1 MNTKH
6 PSEARPN
13 GTLPDPTVA
22 KSAPEPRTAIVTFTV
37 REDRVAVLT
46 IDDTEETLNTI
57 GPRFGE
63 DLTTTLADLAA
74 DTNVVGIVVRSG
86 KKDSFVVGANIEFLS
101 GIRVAHDAEKLAS
114 ELAKRLSALR
124 IGKPIVA
131 AVHGAALGGG
141 FELALAARAIVVSD
155 DKKTVLGL
163 PEVKLGLLPAAN
175 GMLRVAERAGLACAL
190 DLALTGKNLRP
201 AKAKKLGLVDEVCP
215 EAVLVEVAAEL
226 AKKLSRSK
234 ILPKKETRYDLA
246 SLTRLLLEENTLGKK
261 VLFAKAREATRKK
274 TRGHYPATE
283 RILDV
288 LELYGKKGFSAAA
301 TLEAKAFGEL
311 VVSETSR
318 QLRSIFFAT
327 TALKKDTGVDDTTV
341 RPLTVT
347 KIGMLGAGLMGG
359 GIAYVTSQAGI
370 AVRLKD
376 KDDAGVGR
384 GLKYVRELVDE
395 RVKRRAVTREER
407 EQTLALVSGTTDYS
421 GMKNAEIVVEAVF
434 EDLAVKHAVLREV
447 EAATNSACI
456 FASNTSS
463 LPITRIAEASARPEN
478 VIGMHYFSPVHKMPL
493 LEVVR
498 AKRTSDLAVVTAV
511 ALGKKQGKTVIVVN
525 DGVGFYTTR
534 ILAPYLNEAAYLV
547 AEGVSIEVIDK
558 ALLDWGFPVG
568 PIKLVDEVGIDVGAH
583 VGKITLDAFGERMRP
598 PAGLDKLA
606 KDGRAGKKNK
616 KGFYLYDGDKKTAGK
631 KVDPSVYALLG
642 VSPDKKVLPEEIQMR
657 CALAFVNEA
666 VRCLEEGILRS
677 PRDGDI
683 GAIFGLG
690 FPPFRG
696 GPFRYV
702 DHVGAREIVKRLRA
716 YEVRYGER
724 FTPAKLLVE
733 KADMGA
739 TFY

>member
-1 MNTKH
+1 MSSGTTLSGGKSEQDTK
-6 PSEARPN
+6 
-13 GTLPDPTVA
+13 DP
-22 KSAPEPRTAIVTFTV
+22 IVTYEV
-37 REDRVAVLT
+37 REDRVAVVT
-46 IDDTEETLNTI
+46 IDDKAETLNTI

-63 DLTTTLADLAA
+63 ELTQTLSKLAE
-74 DTNVVGIVVRSG
+74 DGEVVAIVVRSG
-86 KKDSFVVGANIEFLS
+86 KKDSFVVGANIDFLS
-101 GIRVAHDAEKLAS
+101 AIRVASEASTLAG
-114 ELAKRLSALR
+114 ELAKRLGALR
-124 IGKPIVA
+124 KGKPIVA
-131 AVHGAALGGG
+131 AVHGPALGGG
-141 FELALAARAIVVSD
+141 FELALAARAIVASD
-155 DKKTVLGL
+155 HKKTVLGL
-163 PEVKLGLLPAAN
+163 PEVQLGLLPAAN
-175 GMLRVAERAGLACAL
+175 GMLRVAERAGLATAL

-226 AKKLSRSK
+226 AKKLSRQK
-234 ILPKKETRYDLA
+234 IIPKKATKLDA
-246 SLTRLLLEENTLGKK
+246 AGITKLLLEENPIGKK
-261 VLFAKAREATRKK
+261 ILFSKAREATRKK

-288 LELYGKKGFSAAA
+288 LELYAKKGFAAA
-301 TLEAKAFGEL
+301 AELEAKHFGEL
-311 VVSETSR
+311 VVSESSR

-327 TALKKDTGVDDTTV
+327 TALKKDSGVDDTKAV
-341 RPLTVT
+341 ARPVT

-359 GIAYVTSQAGI
+359 GIAYITSQAGI

-384 GLKYVRELVDE
+384 GLKYVREIVDE
-395 RVKRRAVTREER
+395 RVKRRSVTREER
-407 EQTLALVSGTTDYS
+407 DQQLALVSGTTDYS
-421 GMKNAEIVVEAVF
+421 GMKNAEVVIEAVF
-434 EDLAVKHAVLREV
+434 EDIALKHSVLTDV
-447 EAATNSACI
+447 EKATSASTI

-463 LPITRIAEASARPEN
+463 LPITRIAEAASRPQN
-478 VIGMHYFSPVHKMPL
+478 VVGMHYFSPVHKMPL

-498 AKRTSDLAVVTAV
+498 AKLTSDETVVTAV

-547 AEGVSIEVIDK
+547 SEGIPIESIDK

-568 PIKLVDEVGIDVGAH
+568 AIKLIDEVGIDVGAH
-583 VGKITLDAFGERMRP
+583 VGKITLDAFGDRMRP
-598 PAGLDKLA
+598 PPGLEKLV

-631 KVDPSVYALLG
+631 KVDPSVYTLLG
-642 VSPDKKVLPEEIQMR
+642 VTPDKTLKAEEIQMR
-657 CALAFVNEA
+657 CALTFVNEA

-702 DHVGAREIVKRLRA
+702 DTVSAREIVKRLRG
-716 YEVRYGER
+716 YEAKFGER
-724 FTPAKLLVE
+724 FTPAKMLVE
-733 KADMGA
+733 MGDLDK